1 MLFYRI
7 LTQPIRGRGWQF
19 SGTYGFYANIA
30 YFKKKK
36 SCSGDDFEIP
46 RGVAH
51 VASLFLFLYMLYTE
65 LKVVRKKEVLMKR
78 ITPKALVLATLRIAP
93 LVLVVGLVTWF
104 VVKNG
109 SSTISILIDLSSDN
123 PRLTLCAFMA
133 LFFLKS
139 VSFGLPFMVLYIG
152 VGTVYPFGWAVVVN
166 LVGIVINMQIPYF
179 LGRHMGG
186 SYVQRLVAR
195 YPRLKSFEAFSKRSS
210 LLFSFMTK
218 FIGKIPHEITNALL
232 GSMKIPYI
240 PYMVGGLLGLAP
252 TMVAITLAGNSL
264 HEPGSPLF
272 IFSVVATGALITISF
287 VLYRRFAKRNS

>member
-1 MLFYRI
+1 
-7 LTQPIRGRGWQF
+7 
-19 SGTYGFYANIA
+19 
-30 YFKKKK
+30 
-36 SCSGDDFEIP
+36 
-46 RGVAH
+46 
-51 VASLFLFLYMLYTE
+51 
-65 LKVVRKKEVLMKR
+65 MKR
-78 ITPKALVLATLRIAP
+78 LKLKALVLAVLRIAP

-109 SSTISILIDLSSDN
+109 SSAVSVLVDLSTER
-123 PRLTLCAFMA
+123 PWLTLFAFMA
-133 LFFLKS
+133 LFLLKS
-139 VSFGLPFMVLYIG
+139 VSLGLPFLVLYVG

-195 YPRLKSFEAFSKRSS
+195 YPRLRSFEAFSKRSS
-210 LLFSFMTK
+210 LLFSFLTK

-232 GSMKIPYI
+232 GSMKIPYV

-272 IFSVVATGALITISF
+272 ILSVVAVVVLAAVSF
-287 VLYRRFAKRNS
+287 VLYRRFEKRNP

>member
-1 MLFYRI
+1 
-7 LTQPIRGRGWQF
+7 
-19 SGTYGFYANIA
+19 
-30 YFKKKK
+30 
-36 SCSGDDFEIP
+36 
-46 RGVAH
+46 
-51 VASLFLFLYMLYTE
+51 
-65 LKVVRKKEVLMKR
+65 MKR
-78 ITPKALVLATLRIAP
+78 LKLKALVLAVLRIAP

-109 SSTISILIDLSSDN
+109 SSAVSVLVDLSTER
-123 PRLTLCAFMA
+123 PWLTLFAFMA
-133 LFFLKS
+133 LFLLKS
-139 VSFGLPFMVLYIG
+139 VSLGLPFLVLYVG

-195 YPRLKSFEAFSKRSS
+195 YPRLRSFEAFSKRSS

-232 GSMKIPYI
+232 GSMKIPYV

-272 IFSVVATGALITISF
+272 ILSVVAVVVLAAVSF
-287 VLYRRFAKRNS
+287 VLYRRFEKRNP